1 MKPYFQSFVAIAAV
15 LLSGWLL
22 FGCHSSKNATRYPLT
37 VQYEVSATDS
47 AALDLVETYYA
58 TDFRYTA
65 YDTLRFTSLRNSRMG
80 SVFSWYDGS
89 ALYIRET
96 NGKHCSCTDITGDV
110 FSFWM
115 DGFDTPSIVRGDKSY
130 KRNGR
135 RVYDAHFVRDAAD
148 TTWLVIAEETPN
160 LWFDFPWMPGLP
172 VDYSYRLRDGEVHYQ
187 LKSMETTPPPPFDPS
202 NFSRDCVRIPPE
214 AWVGEGPQSEL
225 AAGSNRIW
233 LYGYIY
239 DENENLL
246 NGEVGVQSNR
256 DGIQTYASTEISQ
269 GSFDLELQRGE
280 VYTFDFNADG
290 SVNKRM
296 VVDCSNVP
304 ENNDGYLIEIDVEL
318 FEQDATEVQ
327 RYLEN
332 TTMMRIFYNTDS
344 ANFMVDYDLATKAA
358 ADLETMRKRM
368 GRTRGE

>member
-1 MKPYFQSFVAIAAV
+1 MKSSVNTLSILFVLALSIGV
-15 LLSGWLL
+15 LI
-22 FGCHSSKNATRYPLT
+22 GCHPSKKN
-37 VQYEVSATDS
+37 VQYPFTVTYAVSATDS

-96 NGKHCSCTDITGDV
+96 NGMHCACTDITGEV

-115 DGFDTPSIVRGDKSY
+115 DGFDAPVIEREGSAY
-130 KRNGR
+130 KLDGR
-135 RVYDAHFVRDAAD
+135 KVYNAQFVREGTD

-172 VDYSYRLRDGEVHYQ
+172 VDYSYRLRDAEVHYRMT
-187 LKSMETTPPPPFDPS
+187 SMETAPPPPFDPA

-214 AWVGEGPQSEL
+214 AWVGEGPQSDL

-233 LYGYIY
+233 LYGYMF
-239 DENENLL
+239 DEAENLL
-246 NGEVGVQSNR
+246 NGEVGVSS
-256 DGIQTYASTEISQ
+256 DKGGVKSYASTEISQ
-269 GSFDLELQRGE
+269 GSFDLELLRGH
-280 VYTFDFNADG
+280 VYTIDFKADG
-290 SVNKRM
+290 SVRKKM

-304 ENNDGYLIEIDVEL
+304 DNTDGYLIEIDVEL
-318 FEQDATEVQ
+318 FNEGAAEVQ
-327 RYLEN
+327 RYLDSN
-332 TTMMRIFYNTDS
+332 PMMRIFYNTDS
-344 ANFMVDYDLATKAA
+344 ANFMVDYELATKAA
-358 ADLETMRKRM
+358 ADLDVMRQRM